1 MKFNIETKTL
11 LNAVNN
17 VSKVI
22 DKVSPLPALA
32 NLKIVTEEKS
42 IVITGSNGTASM
54 QQTLPMDTG
63 IEESG
68 QCLVDA
74 KYFSEIIRKVSGQ
87 SIDVDCTDNLMH
99 IKCGKARFKLTCTDV
114 SEYPGIDL
122 ETPENRLNCPM
133 ETLRIAFEKALVCVA
148 SNGKEAQRRPV
159 LTGVNLSVDDG
170 QVTIVGSDSYRMNRY
185 AFIDMDCK
193 DTSIT
198 IPRQACVE
206 FLKTFND
213 EVSVFYDEKKIQ
225 FKTNNMMYQSQLLN
239 GTYPDVS
246 RIIPKS
252 CLYHVEMD
260 KNELLEAIK
269 RCDFV
274 KSDGKQIVHLSFGA
288 EESHIDSKSA
298 EIGETYETLE
308 TVELLA
314 DPIEFNLNGKYL
326 MDALN
331 SINSEKVQITTPGI
345 EKSLIVRGSCDVLKL
360 MSVLVPVK
368 TYK

>member
-1 MKFNIETKTL
+1 MKFSIETKTL

-22 DKVSPLPALA
+22 DKLSPLPALA

-42 IVITGSNGTASM
+42 IIITGSNGTASM

-63 IEESG
+63 IEECG

-213 EVSVFYDEKKIQ
+213 EVSVFYDENKIQ
-225 FKTNNMMYQSQLLN
+225 FKTDNRMYQSQLLN

-252 CLYHVEMD
+252 CSYCVEMD
-260 KNELLEAIK
+260 KDELLEAIK

-326 MDALN
+326 RDALDV
-331 SINSEKVQITTPGI
+331 INSEKVQITTPGI
-345 EKSLIVRGSCDVLKL
+345 GKSLIVRGSCDVLKL

>member
-1 MKFNIETKTL
+1 MKFSIETKTL

-22 DKVSPLPALA
+22 DKLSPLPALA

-54 QQTLPMDTG
+54 QQTLEMETG
-63 IEESG
+63 VEESG

-99 IKCGKARFKLTCTDV
+99 IKCGKVKFKLTCTDV
-114 SEYPGIDL
+114 SEYPEIDFN
-122 ETPENRLNCPM
+122 TPANKLYCPI
-133 ETLRIAFEKALVCVA
+133 ETLREAFEKALVCVA
-148 SNGKEAQRRPV
+148 SGGPVAVSRPI
-159 LTGVNLSVDDG
+159 LTGVHLSVDNG

-185 AFIDMDCK
+185 VFIDMDCK

-198 IPRQACVE
+198 VPRQACVE

-225 FKTNNMMYQSQLLN
+225 FKTNDMMYQSQLLN

-252 CLYHVEMD
+252 CSYCIEMD

-331 SINSEKVQITTPGI
+331 SINYEKVQITTPGI

>member
-32 NLKIVTEEKS
+32 NLKIVAEEKS

-148 SNGKEAQRRPV
+148 SNGKEAQQRPV

-198 IPRQACVE
+198 IPRQACV
-206 FLKTFND
+206 
-213 EVSVFYDEKKIQ
+213 Q

>member
-1 MKFNIETKTL
+1 
-11 LNAVNN
+11 
-17 VSKVI
+17 
-22 DKVSPLPALA
+22 
-32 NLKIVTEEKS
+32 
-42 IVITGSNGTASM
+42 
-54 QQTLPMDTG
+54 
-63 IEESG
+63 
-68 QCLVDA
+68 
-74 KYFSEIIRKVSGQ
+74 
-87 SIDVDCTDNLMH
+87 
-99 IKCGKARFKLTCTDV
+99 
-114 SEYPGIDL
+114 
-122 ETPENRLNCPM
+122 
-133 ETLRIAFEKALVCVA
+133 
-148 SNGKEAQRRPV
+148 
-159 LTGVNLSVDDG
+159 
-170 QVTIVGSDSYRMNRY
+170 
-185 AFIDMDCK
+185 
-193 DTSIT
+193 
-198 IPRQACVE
+198 
-206 FLKTFND
+206 
-213 EVSVFYDEKKIQ
+213 
-225 FKTNNMMYQSQLLN
+225 MYQSQLLN